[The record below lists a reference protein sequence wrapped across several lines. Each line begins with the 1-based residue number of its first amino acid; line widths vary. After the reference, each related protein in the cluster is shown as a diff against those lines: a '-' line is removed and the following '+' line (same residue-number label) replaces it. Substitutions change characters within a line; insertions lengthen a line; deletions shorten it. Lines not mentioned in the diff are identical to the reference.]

1 MNALRTVDLLDSIIP
16 ISRFNKGEANKIF
29 SEVKK
34 NGIRIVV
41 KNNIPECVLI
51 SPKDYQQMVEEYEDS
66 VLLSEAEKR
75 IAKKTKTISHQELM
89 KRLGFTKE
97 DLDDIDAELEQPV
110 WKIKYTLQQE
120 RESSN
125 PITKQLQKPPRLSS
139 YRF

>member
-34 NGIRIVV
+34 NGVRIVV

-97 DLDDIDAELEQPV
+97 DLDDIDAELE
-110 WKIKYTLQQE
+110 
-120 RESSN
+120 
-125 PITKQLQKPPRLSS
+125 
-139 YRF
+139 

>member
-34 NGIRIVV
+34 NGVRIVV
-41 KNNIPECVLI
+41 KNNVPECVLI
-51 SPKDYQQMVEEYEDS
+51 SPKDYQQMIEAYEDT

-75 IAKKTKTISHQELM
+75 IAEKTKPTSHQELI

-97 DLDDIDAELEQPV
+97 DLDDIDAELE
-110 WKIKYTLQQE
+110 
-120 RESSN
+120 
-125 PITKQLQKPPRLSS
+125 
-139 YRF
+139 